1 MQGMLTD
8 YLGQK
13 DEAKEFET
21 FLTGLKKAAA
31 PLQQMADPQ
40 FEFQIQCL
48 KTSNWPTY
56 LSINM

>member
-21 FLTGLKKAAA
+21 FVTSLNKTVA
-31 PLQQMADPQ
+31 PPGQVPEA
-40 FEFQIQCL
+40 
-48 KTSNWPTY
+48 
-56 LSINM
+56 

>member
-31 PLQQMADPQ
+31 PSEQMAELQ
-40 FEFQIQCL
+40 FEF
-48 KTSNWPTY
+48 
-56 LSINM
+56 

>member
-21 FLTGLKKAAA
+21 FLTGLKKTAA
-31 PLQQMADPQ
+31 PSEQVAELQ
-40 FEFQIQCL
+40 FEF
-48 KTSNWPTY
+48 
-56 LSINM
+56 